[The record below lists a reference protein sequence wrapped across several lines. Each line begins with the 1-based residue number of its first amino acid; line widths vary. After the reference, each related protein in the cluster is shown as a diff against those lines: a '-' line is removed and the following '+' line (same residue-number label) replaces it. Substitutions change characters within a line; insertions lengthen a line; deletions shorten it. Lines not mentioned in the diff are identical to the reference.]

1 MSMLITDENTLKNY
15 YSNKRVWQGIPSIER
30 TKNGRLFASFY
41 SGKTKETM
49 GNYSMLIRSD
59 DNGSVW
65 TEPVCVAYAGEQS
78 RCFDNCLWID
88 PLGRLWF
95 VWAVMPEFATYA
107 AICDNPDED
116 NMKWHEPIRIGDGIM
131 MNKPIVTSD
140 NEWLFPLAVWEERV
154 VKFMGSQFDNPSITD
169 RKPFVYKSID
179 HGVTFEKIGGV
190 DMPER
195 SFDEHMLL
203 ELDYGNLL
211 MLVRTDFG
219 IGESFSYD
227 GGHTWT
233 PGQKSQLTAPDTRF
247 FIRRLRSGRV
257 LLVNH
262 YNYSGRNNL
271 AAFLSED
278 NGKTWKSHLYIDKRS
293 NVSYPDAVEGEDGFI
308 YIIYDRERGSY
319 LESVAEVTKCAREV
333 LMAKITEEDILNEE
347 LTNPDSKLQC
357 IVNKL
362 TEYDGDIEALYTQN
376 LEDYI
381 DSIVHNN
388 DTEEIIES
396 IFTKYGRYCMSF
408 SAEDSKKL
416 DGYIKDFTENQA
428 SGDIYKAK
436 FILRK
441 IISILKVHQND
452 SDVSTKD
459 FVDRIFKYINENL
472 MEEFSL
478 TEMAAKFGISKFYM
492 CHIFKLE
499 TQISIM
505 QYRNKRRLALAKQLL
520 TNTDNSIQ
528 QICMDIGFSDAS
540 YFSKWFKQEEGIT
553 PNAYRNINKNI

>member
-1 MSMLITDENTLKNY
+1 MSMLITDENILKNY
-15 YSNKRVWQGIPSIER
+15 YSTKRVWQGIPSIER
-30 TKNGRLFASFY
+30 TKNKRLFASFY

-49 GNYSMLIRSD
+49 GNYCMLIRSD
-59 DNGSVW
+59 DDGANW
-65 TEPVCVAYAGEQS
+65 TEPICVAYAGETS
-78 RCFDNCLWID
+78 RCFDSCLWID

-116 NMKWHEPIRIGDGIM
+116 VMKWNEPIRIGDGIM
-131 MNKPIVTSD
+131 MNKPIVTTD
-140 NEWLFPLAVWEERV
+140 NEWLFPLTVWSDRV
-154 VKFMGSQFDNPSITD
+154 IKCLGSIFDNPSITD
-169 RKPFVYKSID
+169 RKAFVYKSLD
-179 HGVTFEKIGGV
+179 HGATFEKIGGV

-203 ELDYGNLL
+203 ELDYGNLM
-211 MLVRTDFG
+211 MLVRTDYG

-233 PGQKSQLTAPDTRF
+233 PGQKSQLTGPDTRF
-247 FIRRLRSGRV
+247 FIRRLKSGRV

-262 YNYSGRNNL
+262 YEYSGRNNL
-271 AAFLSED
+271 AAMISED
-278 NGKTWKSHLYIDKRS
+278 NGKTWKSYLYLDQRS
-293 NVSYPDAVEGEDGFI
+293 NVSYPDAVEGDDGFI

-319 LESVAEVTKCAREV
+319 LESVEEVTKCAREV
-333 LMAKITEEDILNEE
+333 LMAKITEEDILKGE
-347 LTNPDSKLQC
+347 LVNPESRLQG
-357 IVNKL
+357 IIHKL

-381 DSIVHNN
+381 DSIAKIN
-388 DTEEIIES
+388 DSEEIIDK

-416 DGYIKDFTENQA
+416 DEYIKDFTENPP
-428 SGDIYKAK
+428 SEDIYKAK

-441 IISILKVHQND
+441 IISILKVHKND

-499 TQISIM
+499 TRISIM

-520 TNTDNSIQ
+520 SNTDNSIQ

-540 YFSKWFKQEEGIT
+540 YFSKWFKQEEGIS
-553 PNAYRNINKNI
+553 PNTFRNLNKTL